1 MSDKLNHSDLSALFA
16 KEADISGAKAENFTK
31 AMFELIIEGLEQDG
45 TVKINGLGTFKITD
59 VADRSSVNVN
69 TGEKI
74 EIKGHKKISFT
85 PADAI
90 KESVNQP
97 FAMFEPVEVDENY
110 KDDAE
115 ESDDSASEAVEEVA
129 APVEVADLKIA
140 EAPITVET
148 VEEAPVEEVKIPEV
162 IEEEMPADDS
172 DSVAV
177 EPVAV
182 EILPEEYAPAVV
194 EVEEP
199 VEIADV
205 VVEDKQE
212 DAESETS
219 ETEEP
224 EIVGDDAVE
233 IIVEECDDAVVAPTD
248 AVLPE
253 ETVEV
258 KVNETVQE
266 PVAVQARSAEPVM
279 VHVPKK
285 NGHEDKETVPAKK
298 KNSKLRFNIS
308 FIIGVLAGVLVVSML
323 GRNHA
328 EDVASAESVADD
340 NANPVVVV
348 KTKSEPVVSNVES
361 EENIVAD
368 ETNCF
373 PCDTV
378 IVIEN
383 DVFDPVKTPAVDLS
397 AVEEPEAEEKY
408 TFVLLEA
415 VNKLDL
421 KNLTVADTT
430 LYVAEGELA
439 RHTVAADETL
449 TRIARQ
455 YYGDKRLWPYI
466 VKYNGMCD
474 PNGLCRGME
483 LVIPRLVPKK

>member
-115 ESDDSASEAVEEVA
+115 GVEDAEEITT
-129 APVEVADLKIA
+129 PVEIADLKIA

-148 VEEAPVEEVKIPEV
+148 VEDAPVEEVKVPEV

-199 VEIADV
+199 VEIAEV

-219 ETEEP
+219 ETEKP
-224 EIVGDDAVE
+224 VADGDVAVE
-233 IIVEECDDAVVAPTD
+233 TVADEYDAVVASAD
-248 AVLPE
+248 NVLPE

-266 PVAVQARSAEPVM
+266 PVAVQERSAEPVM

-285 NGHEDKETVPAKK
+285 SAAVYEAPVQTKK

-308 FIIGVLAGVLVVSML
+308 FIIGVLAGVFVVSML

-328 EDVASAESVADD
+328 EDVASAEPVADD

-348 KTKSEPVVSNVES
+348 KTKSEPVVSDVES

-397 AVEEPEAEEKY
+397 EVEEPKAEEAY
-408 TFVLLEA
+408 AFVLLEQ
-415 VNKLDL
+415 LDAIDL
-421 KNLTVADTT
+421 RSISVADTT
-430 LYVAEGELA
+430 LYVAEGDLA

-466 VKYNGMCD
+466 VKYNNMRD

>member
-148 VEEAPVEEVKIPEV
+148 VEEAPVEEVKVPVV

-172 DSVAV
+172 GSVAV

-199 VEIADV
+199 VEIAEV

-224 EIVGDDAVE
+224 VADGDVAVE
-233 IIVEECDDAVVAPTD
+233 TVADEYDAVVASAD
-248 AVLPE
+248 NVL
-253 ETVEV
+253 TVEV

-266 PVAVQARSAEPVM
+266 PVAVQERSAEPVM

-285 NGHEDKETVPAKK
+285 SAAVYEAPVQTKK

-308 FIIGVLAGVLVVSML
+308 FIIGVLAGVFVVSML

-348 KTKSEPVVSNVES
+348 KTKSEPVVSDVES
-361 EENIVAD
+361 EEKIVAD

-383 DVFDPVKTPAVDLS
+383 DVFDPVKTPAVDIS
-397 AVEEPEAEEKY
+397 VVEEPKAEEAY
-408 TFVLLEA
+408 AFVLLEQ
-415 VNKLDL
+415 LDAIDL
-421 KNLTVADTT
+421 RSISVADTT

-466 VKYNGMCD
+466 VKYNGMRD

-483 LVIPRLVPKK
+483 LEIPRLVPKK

>member
-31 AMFELIIEGLEQDG
+31 AIFELIIEGLEQDG
-45 TVKINGLGTFKITD
+45 TVKINGLGTFKVTD

-115 ESDDSASEAVEEVA
+115 GVEDAVPEVA
-129 APVEVADLKIA
+129 EEITAPVEIAELKIA
-140 EAPITVET
+140 EAPITVEN
-148 VEEAPVEEVKIPEV
+148 VEKAPVEEVKVLEV

-199 VEIADV
+199 VGIADV

-224 EIVGDDAVE
+224 VADGDVAVE
-233 IIVEECDDAVVAPTD
+233 TVADEYDAVVASAD
-248 AVLPE
+248 NVLPE

-266 PVAVQARSAEPVM
+266 SVAVQERSVEPVM

-308 FIIGVLAGVLVVSML
+308 FIIGVLAGVFVVSML

-328 EDVASAESVADD
+328 EDVVSADSVADD
-340 NANPVVVV
+340 NADPIAVVN
-348 KTKSEPVVSNVES
+348 TQSEAVVSDVVSQEDV
-361 EENIVAD
+361 VAD
-368 ETNCF
+368 ETSCF

-378 IVIEN
+378 VVIEN
-383 DVFDPVKTPAVDLS
+383 NVFGPVKTPAVDLS
-397 AVEEPEAEEKY
+397 AVEEPKVEEEY
-408 TFVLLEA
+408 SFVLLEA

-430 LYVAEGELA
+430 LYIADGELA

-449 TRIARQ
+449 TRIARE

-466 VKYNGMCD
+466 VQYNNMRD
-474 PNGLCRGME
+474 PHGLCRGME

>member
-115 ESDDSASEAVEEVA
+115 GVEDAEEITT
-129 APVEVADLKIA
+129 PVEIADLKIA

-199 VEIADV
+199 VEIAEV

-219 ETEEP
+219 EREEP

-266 PVAVQARSAEPVM
+266 PVAVQERSAEPVM

-340 NANPVVVV
+340 NSNPVVVV
-348 KTKSEPVVSNVES
+348 KTKSEPVVSDVES
-361 EENIVAD
+361 EEKIVAD

-383 DVFDPVKTPAVDLS
+383 DVFDPVKTPAVDIS
-397 AVEEPEAEEKY
+397 VVEEPKAEEAY
-408 TFVLLEA
+408 AFVLLEQ
-415 VNKLDL
+415 LDAIDL
-421 KNLTVADTT
+421 RSISVADTT

-466 VKYNGMCD
+466 VKYNGMRD

>member
-115 ESDDSASEAVEEVA
+115 GVEDAEEITT
-129 APVEVADLKIA
+129 PVEIADLKIA
-140 EAPITVET
+140 EAPITVVT
-148 VEEAPVEEVKIPEV
+148 VEEAPVEEVKVPEV

-199 VEIADV
+199 VEIAEV

-224 EIVGDDAVE
+224 VADGDVVVE
-233 IIVEECDDAVVAPTD
+233 TVADEYDAVVASAD
-248 AVLPE
+248 NVLPE

-266 PVAVQARSAEPVM
+266 PVAVQERSAEPVM

-285 NGHEDKETVPAKK
+285 SAAVYEAPVQTKK

-308 FIIGVLAGVLVVSML
+308 FIIGVLAGVFVVSML

-328 EDVASAESVADD
+328 EDVASEEPVADD

-348 KTKSEPVVSNVES
+348 KTKSEPVVSDVES

-383 DVFDPVKTPAVDLS
+383 DVFDPVKTPAVNIS
-397 AVEEPEAEEKY
+397 EVEELKAEEAY
-408 TFVLLEA
+408 AFVLLEQ
-415 VNKLDL
+415 LDAIDL
-421 KNLTVADTT
+421 RSISVADTT
-430 LYVAEGELA
+430 LYVAEGELV

-466 VKYNGMCD
+466 VKYNNMRD
-474 PNGLCRGME
+474 PDGLCRGME

>member
-115 ESDDSASEAVEEVA
+115 GVEDAEEITT
-129 APVEVADLKIA
+129 PVEIADLKIA
-140 EAPITVET
+140 EAPITVVT
-148 VEEAPVEEVKIPEV
+148 VEEAPVEEVKVPEV

-177 EPVAV
+177 EPVAL

-199 VEIADV
+199 VEIAEV
-205 VVEDKQE
+205 LVEDKQE
-212 DAESETS
+212 DVESETS

-224 EIVGDDAVE
+224 VADGDIVVE
-233 IIVEECDDAVVAPTD
+233 TVADEYDAVVASAD
-248 AVLPE
+248 NVLPE

-266 PVAVQARSAEPVM
+266 PVAVQERSVEPVM

-285 NGHEDKETVPAKK
+285 SAAVYEAPVQTKK

-308 FIIGVLAGVLVVSML
+308 FIIGVLAGVFVVSML

-328 EDVASAESVADD
+328 EDIASAEPVADD

-348 KTKSEPVVSNVES
+348 KTKSEPVVSDVES

-383 DVFDPVKTPAVDLS
+383 DVFDPVKTPAVNIS
-397 AVEEPEAEEKY
+397 EVEEPKAEEAY
-408 TFVLLEA
+408 AFVLLEQ
-415 VNKLDL
+415 LDAIDL
-421 KNLTVADTT
+421 RSISVADTT

-466 VKYNGMCD
+466 VKYNNMRD

>member
-115 ESDDSASEAVEEVA
+115 GVEDAEEITT
-129 APVEVADLKIA
+129 PVEIADLKIA
-140 EAPITVET
+140 EAPITVVT
-148 VEEAPVEEVKIPEV
+148 VEEAPVEEVKVPEV

-199 VEIADV
+199 VEIAEV
-205 VVEDKQE
+205 LVEDKQE
-212 DAESETS
+212 DVESETS

-224 EIVGDDAVE
+224 VADGDVVVE
-233 IIVEECDDAVVAPTD
+233 TVADEYDAVVASAD
-248 AVLPE
+248 NVLPE

-266 PVAVQARSAEPVM
+266 PVAVQERSAEPVM

-285 NGHEDKETVPAKK
+285 SAAVYEAPVQTKK

-308 FIIGVLAGVLVVSML
+308 FIIGVLAGVFVVSML

-328 EDVASAESVADD
+328 EDVASAEPVADD

-348 KTKSEPVVSNVES
+348 KTKSEPVVSDVES

-383 DVFDPVKTPAVDLS
+383 DVFDPVKTPAVNIS
-397 AVEEPEAEEKY
+397 EVEEPKAEEAY
-408 TFVLLEA
+408 AFVLLEQ
-415 VNKLDL
+415 LDAIDL
-421 KNLTVADTT
+421 RSISVADTT

-466 VKYNGMCD
+466 VKYNNMRD

>member
-31 AMFELIIEGLEQDG
+31 SMFELIIEGLEQDG

-115 ESDDSASEAVEEVA
+115 GVEDAEEITT
-129 APVEVADLKIA
+129 PVEIADLKIA
-140 EAPITVET
+140 EAPITVVT
-148 VEEAPVEEVKIPEV
+148 VEEAPVEEVKVPEV

-199 VEIADV
+199 VEIAEV

-224 EIVGDDAVE
+224 VADGDVAVE
-233 IIVEECDDAVVAPTD
+233 TVADEYDAVVASAD
-248 AVLPE
+248 NVLPE

-266 PVAVQARSAEPVM
+266 SVAVQERSAEPVM

-285 NGHEDKETVPAKK
+285 SAAVYEAPVQTKK

-308 FIIGVLAGVLVVSML
+308 FIIGVLAGVFVVSML

-328 EDVASAESVADD
+328 EDVASAEPVADD

-348 KTKSEPVVSNVES
+348 KTKSEPVVSDVES

-383 DVFDPVKTPAVDLS
+383 DVYDPVKTPAVNIS
-397 AVEEPEAEEKY
+397 EVEEPKAEEAY
-408 TFVLLEA
+408 AFVLLEQ
-415 VNKLDL
+415 LDAIDL
-421 KNLTVADTT
+421 RSISVADTT
-430 LYVAEGELA
+430 LYVAEGELV

-466 VKYNGMCD
+466 VKYNNMRD

>member
-115 ESDDSASEAVEEVA
+115 GVEDAEEITT
-129 APVEVADLKIA
+129 PVEIADLKIA

-148 VEEAPVEEVKIPEV
+148 VEEAPVEEVKVPEV

-177 EPVAV
+177 EPIAV

-199 VEIADV
+199 VEIAEV

-212 DAESETS
+212 DAESETF

-224 EIVGDDAVE
+224 VADGDVAVE
-233 IIVEECDDAVVAPTD
+233 TVADEYDAVVASAD
-248 AVLPE
+248 NVLPE

-266 PVAVQARSAEPVM
+266 PVAVQERSAEPVM

-285 NGHEDKETVPAKK
+285 SAAVYEAPVQTKK

-308 FIIGVLAGVLVVSML
+308 FIIGVLAGVFVVSML

-328 EDVASAESVADD
+328 EDVASAEPVADD

-348 KTKSEPVVSNVES
+348 KTKSEPVVSDVES

-383 DVFDPVKTPAVDLS
+383 DVFDPVKTSAVDLS
-397 AVEEPEAEEKY
+397 EVEEPKTEEAY
-408 TFVLLEA
+408 AFVLLEQ
-415 VNKLDL
+415 LDAIDL
-421 KNLTVADTT
+421 RSISVADTT
-430 LYVAEGELA
+430 LYVVEGEIA

-466 VKYNGMCD
+466 VKYNNMRD

>member
-115 ESDDSASEAVEEVA
+115 GVEDAEEITT
-129 APVEVADLKIA
+129 PVEIADLKIA

-148 VEEAPVEEVKIPEV
+148 VEEAPVEEVKVPVV

-172 DSVAV
+172 GSVAV

-199 VEIADV
+199 VEIAEV

-224 EIVGDDAVE
+224 VADGDIAVE
-233 IIVEECDDAVVAPTD
+233 TVADEYDAVVASAD
-248 AVLPE
+248 NVLPE

-266 PVAVQARSAEPVM
+266 PVAVQERSAEPVM

-348 KTKSEPVVSNVES
+348 KTKSEPVVSDVES
-361 EENIVAD
+361 EEKIVAD

-383 DVFDPVKTPAVDLS
+383 DVFDPVKTPAVDIS
-397 AVEEPEAEEKY
+397 EVEEPKAEEAY
-408 TFVLLEA
+408 AFVLLEQLNA
-415 VNKLDL
+415 IDL
-421 KNLTVADTT
+421 RSISVADTT

-449 TRIARQ
+449 TRNC
-455 YYGDKRLWPYI
+455 GHTL
-466 VKYNGMCD
+466 
-474 PNGLCRGME
+474 
-483 LVIPRLVPKK
+483 

>member
-115 ESDDSASEAVEEVA
+115 GVEDAEEITT
-129 APVEVADLKIA
+129 PVEIADLKIA

-199 VEIADV
+199 VEIAEV

-219 ETEEP
+219 EREEP

-266 PVAVQARSAEPVM
+266 PVAVQERSAEPVM

-328 EDVASAESVADD
+328 EDVANAEPVADD

-348 KTKSEPVVSNVES
+348 KTKSEPVVSDVES
-361 EENIVAD
+361 EENIIAD

-383 DVFDPVKTPAVDLS
+383 DVFDPVKTPAVNIS
-397 AVEEPEAEEKY
+397 EVEEPKAEEAY
-408 TFVLLEA
+408 AFVLLEQ
-415 VNKLDL
+415 LDAIDL
-421 KNLTVADTT
+421 RSISVADTT

-466 VKYNGMCD
+466 VKYNNMRD

>member
-115 ESDDSASEAVEEVA
+115 GVEDAEEITT
-129 APVEVADLKIA
+129 PVEIADLKIA

-148 VEEAPVEEVKIPEV
+148 VEEAPVEEVKVPEV

-172 DSVAV
+172 DSGAV

-199 VEIADV
+199 VEIAEV

-224 EIVGDDAVE
+224 VADGDFAVE
-233 IIVEECDDAVVAPTD
+233 TVADEYDAVVASAD
-248 AVLPE
+248 NVLPE

-266 PVAVQARSAEPVM
+266 PVAVQERSAEPVM

-340 NANPVVVV
+340 NSNPVVVV

-383 DVFDPVKTPAVDLS
+383 DVFDPVKTPAVDIS
-397 AVEEPEAEEKY
+397 VVEEPKAEEAY
-408 TFVLLEA
+408 AFVLLEQ
-415 VNKLDL
+415 LDAIDL
-421 KNLTVADTT
+421 RSISVADTT

-439 RHTVAADETL
+439 RHIVAADETL

-466 VKYNGMCD
+466 VKYNNMRD

>member
-115 ESDDSASEAVEEVA
+115 GVEDAEEITT
-129 APVEVADLKIA
+129 PVEIADLKIA

-148 VEEAPVEEVKIPEV
+148 VEEAPVEEVKVPVV

-224 EIVGDDAVE
+224 VADGDIAVE
-233 IIVEECDDAVVAPTD
+233 TVADEYDAVVASAD
-248 AVLPE
+248 NVLPE

-266 PVAVQARSAEPVM
+266 PVAVQERSAEPVM

-308 FIIGVLAGVLVVSML
+308 FIIGVLAGVFVVSML

-348 KTKSEPVVSNVES
+348 KTKSEPVVSDVES

-368 ETNCF
+368 ETNCS

-383 DVFDPVKTPAVDLS
+383 DVFDPMKTPAVNIS
-397 AVEEPEAEEKY
+397 EVEEPKAEEAY
-408 TFVLLEA
+408 AFELLEQLNA
-415 VNKLDL
+415 IDL
-421 KNLTVADTT
+421 RSISVADTT

-466 VKYNGMCD
+466 VKYNGMRD

>member
-1 MSDKLNHSDLSALFA
+1 M
-16 KEADISGAKAENFTK
+16 
-31 AMFELIIEGLEQDG
+31 
-45 TVKINGLGTFKITD
+45 
-59 VADRSSVNVN
+59 
-69 TGEKI
+69 
-74 EIKGHKKISFT
+74 
-85 PADAI
+85 
-90 KESVNQP
+90 
-97 FAMFEPVEVDENY
+97 
-110 KDDAE
+110 
-115 ESDDSASEAVEEVA
+115 
-129 APVEVADLKIA
+129 
-140 EAPITVET
+140 T
-148 VEEAPVEEVKIPEV
+148 VEEAPVEEVKVPEV

-199 VEIADV
+199 VEIAEV
-205 VVEDKQE
+205 LVEDKQE
-212 DAESETS
+212 DVESETS

-224 EIVGDDAVE
+224 VADGDIVVE
-233 IIVEECDDAVVAPTD
+233 TVADEYDAVVASAD
-248 AVLPE
+248 NVLPE

-266 PVAVQARSAEPVM
+266 PVAVQERSVEPVM

-285 NGHEDKETVPAKK
+285 SAAVYEAPVQTKK

-308 FIIGVLAGVLVVSML
+308 FIIGVLAGVFVVSML

-328 EDVASAESVADD
+328 EDIASAEPVADD

-348 KTKSEPVVSNVES
+348 KTKSEPVVSDVES

-383 DVFDPVKTPAVDLS
+383 DVFDPVKTPAVNIS
-397 AVEEPEAEEKY
+397 EVEEPKAEEAY
-408 TFVLLEA
+408 AFVLLEQ
-415 VNKLDL
+415 LDAIDL
-421 KNLTVADTT
+421 RSISVADTT

-466 VKYNGMCD
+466 VKYNNMRD

-483 LVIPRLVPKK
+483 LVIPLLVPKK

>member
-115 ESDDSASEAVEEVA
+115 GVEDAEEITT
-129 APVEVADLKIA
+129 PVEIADLKIA
-140 EAPITVET
+140 EDPITVEI
-148 VEEAPVEEVKIPEV
+148 VEEAPVEEVKVPEV

-199 VEIADV
+199 VEIAEV

-224 EIVGDDAVE
+224 VADGDVVVE
-233 IIVEECDDAVVAPTD
+233 TVADEYDAVVASAD
-248 AVLPE
+248 NVLPE

-266 PVAVQARSAEPVM
+266 PVAVQERSAEPVM

-285 NGHEDKETVPAKK
+285 SAAVYEAPVQTKK

-308 FIIGVLAGVLVVSML
+308 FIIGVLAGVFVVSML

-348 KTKSEPVVSNVES
+348 KTKSEPVVSDVES

-397 AVEEPEAEEKY
+397 EVEEPKAEEAY
-408 TFVLLEA
+408 AFVLLEQ
-415 VNKLDL
+415 LDAIDL
-421 KNLTVADTT
+421 RSISVADTT

-466 VKYNGMCD
+466 VKYNNMRD

>member
-31 AMFELIIEGLEQDG
+31 AIFELIIEGLEQDG

-115 ESDDSASEAVEEVA
+115 GAEDIVPDVVEDVVA
-129 APVEVADLKIA
+129 PAEDAEVEVPEI
-140 EAPITVET
+140 PVT
-148 VEEAPVEEVKIPEV
+148 VEEVKVPEV

-194 EVEEP
+194 DVEEP
-199 VEIADV
+199 VEIAEV

-212 DAESETS
+212 NAESETS
-219 ETEEP
+219 GAEEP
-224 EIVGDDAVE
+224 VADGDVAMEAVADECEIV
-233 IIVEECDDAVVAPTD
+233 VASAD
-248 AVLPE
+248 NVLPE

-258 KVNETVQE
+258 KENETVQE
-266 PVAVQARSAEPVM
+266 PVVVQERSAEPVM

-285 NGHEDKETVPAKK
+285 KGREDKESVPTRK

-308 FIIGVLAGVLVVSML
+308 FIIGVLAGVFVVSML

-328 EDVASAESVADD
+328 EDVASADAVADD
-340 NANPVVVV
+340 NANSIAVVN
-348 KTKSEPVVSNVES
+348 TNSEAVVSDVVPQENV
-361 EENIVAD
+361 VAD
-368 ETNCF
+368 ETSCF

-378 IVIEN
+378 VVIEN
-383 DVFDPVKTPAVDLS
+383 NVFDPVKTPAVDLS
-397 AVEEPEAEEKY
+397 AVAEPKAEEGY

-430 LYVAEGELA
+430 LYIADGELA

-449 TRIARQ
+449 TRIARE

-466 VKYNGMCD
+466 VQYNNMRD
-474 PNGLCRGME
+474 PHGLCRGME

>member
-90 KESVNQP
+90 KESINQP
-97 FAMFEPVEVDENY
+97 FAIFEPVEVDENY

-115 ESDDSASEAVEEVA
+115 GVEDAEEITT
-129 APVEVADLKIA
+129 PVEIADLKIA

-148 VEEAPVEEVKIPEV
+148 VEEAPVEEVKVPEV

-177 EPVAV
+177 EPIAV
-182 EILPEEYAPAVV
+182 EILPEEYAPVVV

-199 VEIADV
+199 VEIAEV

-219 ETEEP
+219 ETEKP
-224 EIVGDDAVE
+224 VADGDVAVE
-233 IIVEECDDAVVAPTD
+233 TVADEYDAVVASAD
-248 AVLPE
+248 NVLPE

-266 PVAVQARSAEPVM
+266 PVAVQERSSEPVM

-285 NGHEDKETVPAKK
+285 SAAVYEAPVQTKK

-308 FIIGVLAGVLVVSML
+308 FIIGVLAGVFVVSML

-328 EDVASAESVADD
+328 EDVASAEPVADD

-348 KTKSEPVVSNVES
+348 KTKSEPVVSDVES

-383 DVFDPVKTPAVDLS
+383 DVFDPVKTPAVNIS
-397 AVEEPEAEEKY
+397 EVEEPKAEEAY
-408 TFVLLEA
+408 AFVLLEQ
-415 VNKLDL
+415 LDAIDL
-421 KNLTVADTT
+421 RSISVADTT
-430 LYVAEGELA
+430 LYVVEGELV

-466 VKYNGMCD
+466 VKYNNMRD

>member
-129 APVEVADLKIA
+129 APVGIADLKIA

-148 VEEAPVEEVKIPEV
+148 VEEAPVEEVKVPVV

-199 VEIADV
+199 VEIAEV

-224 EIVGDDAVE
+224 VADGDVAVE
-233 IIVEECDDAVVAPTD
+233 TVADEYDAVVASAD
-248 AVLPE
+248 NVLPE

-266 PVAVQARSAEPVM
+266 SVAVQERSVEPVM

-308 FIIGVLAGVLVVSML
+308 FIIGVLAGVFVVSML

-328 EDVASAESVADD
+328 EDVASAEPVADD

-348 KTKSEPVVSNVES
+348 KTKSEPVVSDVES
-361 EENIVAD
+361 EEKIVAD

-383 DVFDPVKTPAVDLS
+383 DVFDPVKTPAVDIS
-397 AVEEPEAEEKY
+397 VVEEPKAEEAY
-408 TFVLLEA
+408 AFVLLEQ
-415 VNKLDL
+415 LDAIDL
-421 KNLTVADTT
+421 RSISVADTT

-466 VKYNGMCD
+466 VKYNGMRD

-483 LVIPRLVPKK
+483 LEIPRLVPKK

>member
-115 ESDDSASEAVEEVA
+115 GVEDAEEITT
-129 APVEVADLKIA
+129 PVEIADLKIA

-148 VEEAPVEEVKIPEV
+148 VEEAPVEEVKVPEV

-177 EPVAV
+177 KPVAV

-199 VEIADV
+199 VEIAEV

-224 EIVGDDAVE
+224 VADGDVVVE
-233 IIVEECDDAVVAPTD
+233 TVADEYDAVVASAD
-248 AVLPE
+248 NVLPE

-266 PVAVQARSAEPVM
+266 PLAVQERSAEPVM

-285 NGHEDKETVPAKK
+285 SVAVYEAPVQTKK

-308 FIIGVLAGVLVVSML
+308 FIIGVLAGVFVVSML

-348 KTKSEPVVSNVES
+348 KTKSEPVVSDVES

-397 AVEEPEAEEKY
+397 EVEEPKAEEAY
-408 TFVLLEA
+408 AFVLLEQ
-415 VNKLDL
+415 LDAIDL
-421 KNLTVADTT
+421 RSISVADTT
-430 LYVAEGELA
+430 LYVVEGELA

-466 VKYNGMCD
+466 VKYNNMRD
-474 PNGLCRGME
+474 PNGLCRRME
-483 LVIPRLVPKK
+483 LMIPRLVPKK

>member
-16 KEADISGAKAENFTK
+16 KEVDISGAKAENFTK

-115 ESDDSASEAVEEVA
+115 GVEDAEEITT
-129 APVEVADLKIA
+129 PVEIADLKIA

-148 VEEAPVEEVKIPEV
+148 VEEAPVEEVKVPEV

-199 VEIADV
+199 VEIAEV

-224 EIVGDDAVE
+224 VADGDFAVE
-233 IIVEECDDAVVAPTD
+233 TVADEYDAVVASAD
-248 AVLPE
+248 NVLPE

-266 PVAVQARSAEPVM
+266 PVAVQERSAEPVM

-340 NANPVVVV
+340 NSNPVVVV

-383 DVFDPVKTPAVDLS
+383 DVFDPVKTPAVDIS
-397 AVEEPEAEEKY
+397 VVEEPKAEEAY
-408 TFVLLEA
+408 AFVLLEQ
-415 VNKLDL
+415 LDAIDL
-421 KNLTVADTT
+421 RSISVADTT

-439 RHTVAADETL
+439 RHIVAADETL

-466 VKYNGMCD
+466 VKYNNMRD

-483 LVIPRLVPKK
+483 LMIPRLVPKK

>member
-115 ESDDSASEAVEEVA
+115 GVEDAEEITT
-129 APVEVADLKIA
+129 PVEIADLKIA

-148 VEEAPVEEVKIPEV
+148 VEEAPVEEVKVPEV

-177 EPVAV
+177 EPIAV

-199 VEIADV
+199 VEIAEV

-224 EIVGDDAVE
+224 VADGDVAVE
-233 IIVEECDDAVVAPTD
+233 TVADEYDAVVASAD
-248 AVLPE
+248 NVLPE

-266 PVAVQARSAEPVM
+266 SVAVQERSAEPVM

-285 NGHEDKETVPAKK
+285 SAAVYEAPVQTKK

-308 FIIGVLAGVLVVSML
+308 FIIGVLAGVFVVSML

-328 EDVASAESVADD
+328 EDVASAEPVADD

-348 KTKSEPVVSNVES
+348 KTKSEPVVSDVES

-383 DVFDPVKTPAVDLS
+383 DVFDPVKTPAVNIS
-397 AVEEPEAEEKY
+397 EVEEPKAEEAY
-408 TFVLLEA
+408 AFVLLEQ
-415 VNKLDL
+415 LDAIDL
-421 KNLTVADTT
+421 RSISVADTT

-466 VKYNGMCD
+466 VKYNNMRD

>member
-115 ESDDSASEAVEEVA
+115 GVEDAEEITT
-129 APVEVADLKIA
+129 PVEIADLKIA

-148 VEEAPVEEVKIPEV
+148 VEEAPVEEVKVPEV

-177 EPVAV
+177 KPVAV

-199 VEIADV
+199 VEIAEV

-224 EIVGDDAVE
+224 VADGDVVVE
-233 IIVEECDDAVVAPTD
+233 TVADEYDAVVASAD
-248 AVLPE
+248 NVLPE
-253 ETVEV
+253 ETAEV

-266 PVAVQARSAEPVM
+266 PLAVQERSAEPVM

-285 NGHEDKETVPAKK
+285 SVAVYEAPVQTKK

-308 FIIGVLAGVLVVSML
+308 FIIGVLAGVFVVSML

-348 KTKSEPVVSNVES
+348 KTKSEPVVSDVES

-397 AVEEPEAEEKY
+397 EVEEPKAEEAY
-408 TFVLLEA
+408 AFVLLEQ
-415 VNKLDL
+415 LDAIDL
-421 KNLTVADTT
+421 RSISVADTT
-430 LYVAEGELA
+430 LYVVEGELA

-466 VKYNGMCD
+466 VKYNNMRD
-474 PNGLCRGME
+474 PNGLCRRME
-483 LVIPRLVPKK
+483 LMIPRLVPKK

>member
-115 ESDDSASEAVEEVA
+115 GFEDAEEITT
-129 APVEVADLKIA
+129 PVEVADLKIA

-148 VEEAPVEEVKIPEV
+148 VEEAPVEEVKVPEV

-199 VEIADV
+199 VEIAEV

-224 EIVGDDAVE
+224 VADGDVVVE
-233 IIVEECDDAVVAPTD
+233 TVADEYDAVVASAD
-248 AVLPE
+248 NVLPE
-253 ETVEV
+253 KTVEV

-266 PVAVQARSAEPVM
+266 PVAVQERSAEPVM

-285 NGHEDKETVPAKK
+285 SAAVYEAPVQTKK

-308 FIIGVLAGVLVVSML
+308 FIIGVLAGVFVVSML

-328 EDVASAESVADD
+328 EDVASAEPVADD

-348 KTKSEPVVSNVES
+348 KTKSEPVVSDVES

-368 ETNCF
+368 DTNCF

-383 DVFDPVKTPAVDLS
+383 DVFDPVKTPAVNIS
-397 AVEEPEAEEKY
+397 EVEEPKAEEAY
-408 TFVLLEA
+408 AFVLLEQ
-415 VNKLDL
+415 LDAIDL
-421 KNLTVADTT
+421 RSISVADTT
-430 LYVAEGELA
+430 LYVVEGELA

-455 YYGDKRLWPYI
+455 YFGDKRLWPYI
-466 VKYNGMCD
+466 VKYNNMRD

>member
-115 ESDDSASEAVEEVA
+115 GVEDAEEITT
-129 APVEVADLKIA
+129 PVEIADLKIA
-140 EAPITVET
+140 EAPITVVT
-148 VEEAPVEEVKIPEV
+148 VEEAPVEEVKVPEV

-199 VEIADV
+199 VEIAEV
-205 VVEDKQE
+205 LVEDKQE
-212 DAESETS
+212 DVESETS

-224 EIVGDDAVE
+224 VADGDVVVE
-233 IIVEECDDAVVAPTD
+233 TVADEYDAVVASAD
-248 AVLPE
+248 NVLPE

-266 PVAVQARSAEPVM
+266 PVAVQERSAEPVM

-285 NGHEDKETVPAKK
+285 SAAVYEAPVQTKK

-308 FIIGVLAGVLVVSML
+308 FIIGVLAGVFVVSML

-328 EDVASAESVADD
+328 EDVASVEPVADD
-340 NANPVVVV
+340 NANPIVVV
-348 KTKSEPVVSNVES
+348 KTKSEPVVSDVES

-383 DVFDPVKTPAVDLS
+383 DVFDPVKTPAVNIS
-397 AVEEPEAEEKY
+397 EVEELKAEEAY
-408 TFVLLEA
+408 AFVLLEQ
-415 VNKLDL
+415 LDAIDL
-421 KNLTVADTT
+421 RSISVADTT

-466 VKYNGMCD
+466 VKYNNMRD

>member
-1 MSDKLNHSDLSALFA
+1 
-16 KEADISGAKAENFTK
+16 
-31 AMFELIIEGLEQDG
+31 
-45 TVKINGLGTFKITD
+45 
-59 VADRSSVNVN
+59 
-69 TGEKI
+69 
-74 EIKGHKKISFT
+74 
-85 PADAI
+85 
-90 KESVNQP
+90 
-97 FAMFEPVEVDENY
+97 
-110 KDDAE
+110 
-115 ESDDSASEAVEEVA
+115 
-129 APVEVADLKIA
+129 
-140 EAPITVET
+140 
-148 VEEAPVEEVKIPEV
+148 
-162 IEEEMPADDS
+162 MPADDS

-224 EIVGDDAVE
+224 VADGDVAVE
-233 IIVEECDDAVVAPTD
+233 TVADEYDAVVASAD
-248 AVLPE
+248 NVLPE

-266 PVAVQARSAEPVM
+266 SVAVQERRVEPVM

-348 KTKSEPVVSNVES
+348 KTKSEPVVSDVES
-361 EENIVAD
+361 EENIIAD

-383 DVFDPVKTPAVDLS
+383 DVFDPMKTPAVNTS
-397 AVEEPEAEEKY
+397 EVEEPKAEEAY
-408 TFVLLEA
+408 AFELLEQLNA
-415 VNKLDL
+415 IDL
-421 KNLTVADTT
+421 RSISVADTT

-466 VKYNGMCD
+466 VKYNGMRD

>member
-148 VEEAPVEEVKIPEV
+148 VEEAPVEEVKVPEV

-172 DSVAV
+172 GSVAV

-199 VEIADV
+199 VEIAEV

-224 EIVGDDAVE
+224 VADGDVAVE
-233 IIVEECDDAVVAPTD
+233 TVADEYDAVVASAD
-248 AVLPE
+248 NVLPE

-266 PVAVQARSAEPVM
+266 PVAVQERSAEPVM

-308 FIIGVLAGVLVVSML
+308 FIIGVLAGVFVVSML

-348 KTKSEPVVSNVES
+348 KTKSEPVVSDVES

-397 AVEEPEAEEKY
+397 AVEEPKAEEKY

-466 VKYNGMCD
+466 VKYNGMRD

-483 LVIPRLVPKK
+483 LVIPCLVPKK

>member
-31 AMFELIIEGLEQDG
+31 TMFELIIEGLEHDG

-115 ESDDSASEAVEEVA
+115 GVEDAVPEVA
-129 APVEVADLKIA
+129 EEITAPVEIA
-140 EAPITVET
+140 EAPITVEN
-148 VEEAPVEEVKIPEV
+148 VEKAPVEEVKVPEV

-177 EPVAV
+177 EPVAI

-199 VEIADV
+199 VEIAEV

-224 EIVGDDAVE
+224 VADGDVAVE
-233 IIVEECDDAVVAPTD
+233 TVADEYDAVVASAD
-248 AVLPE
+248 NVLPE

-266 PVAVQARSAEPVM
+266 SVAVQERSVEPVM

-308 FIIGVLAGVLVVSML
+308 FIIGVLAGVFVVSML

-328 EDVASAESVADD
+328 EDVASAEPVADD

-348 KTKSEPVVSNVES
+348 KTKSEPVVSDVES

-383 DVFDPVKTPAVDLS
+383 DVFDPMKTPAVNTS
-397 AVEEPEAEEKY
+397 EVEEPKAEEAY
-408 TFVLLEA
+408 AFELLEQ
-415 VNKLDL
+415 LDAIDL
-421 KNLTVADTT
+421 RSISVADTT

-466 VKYNGMCD
+466 VKYNNMRD

>member
-115 ESDDSASEAVEEVA
+115 GVEDAEEITT
-129 APVEVADLKIA
+129 PVEIADLKIA

-148 VEEAPVEEVKIPEV
+148 VEEAPVEEVKVPEV

-224 EIVGDDAVE
+224 VADGDVAVE
-233 IIVEECDDAVVAPTD
+233 TVADEYDAVVASAD
-248 AVLPE
+248 NVLPE

-266 PVAVQARSAEPVM
+266 SVAVQERRVEPVM

-308 FIIGVLAGVLVVSML
+308 FIVGVLAGVLVVSML

-340 NANPVVVV
+340 NSNPVVVV
-348 KTKSEPVVSNVES
+348 KTKSEPVVSDVES
-361 EENIVAD
+361 EENIIAD

-383 DVFDPVKTPAVDLS
+383 DVFDPMKTPAVNTS
-397 AVEEPEAEEKY
+397 EVEEPKAEEAY
-408 TFVLLEA
+408 AFELLEQLNA
-415 VNKLDL
+415 IDL
-421 KNLTVADTT
+421 RSISVADTT

-466 VKYNGMCD
+466 VKYNNMRD

-483 LVIPRLVPKK
+483 LMIPRLVPKK

>member
-115 ESDDSASEAVEEVA
+115 GVEDAEEITT
-129 APVEVADLKIA
+129 PVEIADLKIA
-140 EAPITVET
+140 EAPITVVT
-148 VEEAPVEEVKIPEV
+148 VEEAPVEEVKVPEV

-199 VEIADV
+199 VEIAEV

-224 EIVGDDAVE
+224 VADGDVVVE
-233 IIVEECDDAVVAPTD
+233 TVADEYDAVVASAD
-248 AVLPE
+248 NVLPE

-266 PVAVQARSAEPVM
+266 PVAVQERSAEPVM

-285 NGHEDKETVPAKK
+285 SAAVYEAPVQTKK

-308 FIIGVLAGVLVVSML
+308 FIIGVLAGVFVVSML

-328 EDVASAESVADD
+328 EDVASAEPVADD

-348 KTKSEPVVSNVES
+348 KTKSEPVVSDVES

-383 DVFDPVKTPAVDLS
+383 DVFDPVKTPAVNIS
-397 AVEEPEAEEKY
+397 EVEEPKAEEAY
-408 TFVLLEA
+408 AFVLLEQ
-415 VNKLDL
+415 LDAIDL
-421 KNLTVADTT
+421 RSISVADTT
-430 LYVAEGELA
+430 LYVVEGELA

-466 VKYNGMCD
+466 VKYNNMRD

>member
-31 AMFELIIEGLEQDG
+31 AIFELIIEGLEQDG
-45 TVKINGLGTFKITD
+45 TVKINGLGTFKVTD

-90 KESVNQP
+90 KECVNQP
-97 FAMFEPVEVDENY
+97 FAMFEPVEVDDNY

-115 ESDDSASEAVEEVA
+115 GVEDAEEITT
-129 APVEVADLKIA
+129 PVEIADLKIA

-148 VEEAPVEEVKIPEV
+148 VEEAPVEEVKVPEV

-199 VEIADV
+199 VEIAEV
-205 VVEDKQE
+205 MVEDKQE
-212 DAESETS
+212 NAESETS

-224 EIVGDDAVE
+224 VADGDVAVE
-233 IIVEECDDAVVAPTD
+233 TVADEYDAVVASAD
-248 AVLPE
+248 NVLPE

-258 KVNETVQE
+258 KENETVQE
-266 PVAVQARSAEPVM
+266 PLVVQERSAEPVM

-308 FIIGVLAGVLVVSML
+308 FIIGVLAGVFVVSML

-328 EDVASAESVADD
+328 ESVADD
-340 NANPVVVV
+340 NANPIAVVN
-348 KTKSEPVVSNVES
+348 TQSEAVVSDVVSQEDV
-361 EENIVAD
+361 VAD
-368 ETNCF
+368 ETSCF
-373 PCDTV
+373 SCDTV

-383 DVFDPVKTPAVDLS
+383 NVFDPVKTPAVDLS
-397 AVEEPEAEEKY
+397 AVEEPKVEEEY
-408 TFVLLEA
+408 SFVLLEA

-430 LYVAEGELA
+430 LYIADGELA

-449 TRIARQ
+449 TRIARE

-466 VKYNGMCD
+466 VQYNNMRD
-474 PNGLCRGME
+474 PHGLCRGME

>member
-115 ESDDSASEAVEEVA
+115 GVEDAEEITT
-129 APVEVADLKIA
+129 PVEIADLKIA

-148 VEEAPVEEVKIPEV
+148 VEEAPVEEVKVPEV

-199 VEIADV
+199 VEIAEV

-224 EIVGDDAVE
+224 VADGDVVVE
-233 IIVEECDDAVVAPTD
+233 TVADEYDAVVASAD
-248 AVLPE
+248 NVLPE

-266 PVAVQARSAEPVM
+266 SVAVQERSAEPVM

-285 NGHEDKETVPAKK
+285 SAAVYEAPVQTKK

-308 FIIGVLAGVLVVSML
+308 FIIGVLAGVFVVSML

-328 EDVASAESVADD
+328 EDVASAEPVADD

-348 KTKSEPVVSNVES
+348 KTKSEPVVSDVES

-397 AVEEPEAEEKY
+397 EVEEPKAEEAY
-408 TFVLLEA
+408 AFVLLEQ
-415 VNKLDL
+415 LDAIDL
-421 KNLTVADTT
+421 RSISVADTT
-430 LYVAEGELA
+430 LYVVEGEIA

-466 VKYNGMCD
+466 VKYNNMRD

>member
-115 ESDDSASEAVEEVA
+115 GVEDAEEITT
-129 APVEVADLKIA
+129 PIEIADLKIA
-140 EAPITVET
+140 EAPITVVT
-148 VEEAPVEEVKIPEV
+148 VEEAPVEEVKVPEV

-199 VEIADV
+199 VEIAEV

-224 EIVGDDAVE
+224 VADGDVAVE
-233 IIVEECDDAVVAPTD
+233 TVADEYDAVVASAD
-248 AVLPE
+248 NVLPE

-266 PVAVQARSAEPVM
+266 SVAVQERSAEPVM

-285 NGHEDKETVPAKK
+285 SAAVYEAPVQTKK

-308 FIIGVLAGVLVVSML
+308 FIIGVLAGVFVVSML

-348 KTKSEPVVSNVES
+348 KTKSEPVVSDVES

-397 AVEEPEAEEKY
+397 EVEEPKAEEAY
-408 TFVLLEA
+408 AFVLLEQ
-415 VNKLDL
+415 LDAIDL
-421 KNLTVADTT
+421 RSISVADTT
-430 LYVAEGELA
+430 LYVVEGELA
-439 RHTVAADETL
+439 RHTVVADETL

-455 YYGDKRLWPYI
+455 YFGDKRLWPYI
-466 VKYNGMCD
+466 VKYNNMRD

>member
-115 ESDDSASEAVEEVA
+115 GVEDAEEITT
-129 APVEVADLKIA
+129 PVEIADLKIA
-140 EAPITVET
+140 EAPITVVT
-148 VEEAPVEEVKIPEV
+148 VEEAPVEEVKVPEV

-199 VEIADV
+199 VEIAEV
-205 VVEDKQE
+205 LVEDKQE
-212 DAESETS
+212 DVESETS

-224 EIVGDDAVE
+224 VADGDIVVE
-233 IIVEECDDAVVAPTD
+233 TVADEYDAVVASAD
-248 AVLPE
+248 NVLPE

-266 PVAVQARSAEPVM
+266 PVAVQEKSAEPAM

-285 NGHEDKETVPAKK
+285 SAAVYEAPVQTKK

-308 FIIGVLAGVLVVSML
+308 FIIGVLAGVFVVSML

-328 EDVASAESVADD
+328 EDVASAEPVADD

-348 KTKSEPVVSNVES
+348 KTKSEPVVSDVES

-383 DVFDPVKTPAVDLS
+383 DVFDPVKTPAVNIS
-397 AVEEPEAEEKY
+397 EVEEPKAEEAY
-408 TFVLLEA
+408 AFVLLEQ
-415 VNKLDL
+415 LDAIDL
-421 KNLTVADTT
+421 RSISVADTT

-466 VKYNGMCD
+466 VKYNNMRD

>member
-1 MSDKLNHSDLSALFA
+1 MNDKLNHSDLSALFA

-115 ESDDSASEAVEEVA
+115 GVEDAEEITT
-129 APVEVADLKIA
+129 PVEIADLKIA

-148 VEEAPVEEVKIPEV
+148 VEEAPVEEVKVPEV

-224 EIVGDDAVE
+224 VADGDIAVE
-233 IIVEECDDAVVAPTD
+233 TVADEYDAVVASAD
-248 AVLPE
+248 NVLPE

-258 KVNETVQE
+258 KVNESVQE
-266 PVAVQARSAEPVM
+266 PVAVQERSAEPVM

-340 NANPVVVV
+340 NSNPVVVV
-348 KTKSEPVVSNVES
+348 KTKSEPVVSDVES
-361 EENIVAD
+361 EENIIAD

-383 DVFDPVKTPAVDLS
+383 DVFDPMKTPAVNTS
-397 AVEEPEAEEKY
+397 EVEEPKAEEAY
-408 TFVLLEA
+408 AFELLEQLNA
-415 VNKLDL
+415 IDL
-421 KNLTVADTT
+421 RSISVADTT

-466 VKYNGMCD
+466 VKYNGMRD

>member
-115 ESDDSASEAVEEVA
+115 GVEDAEEITT
-129 APVEVADLKIA
+129 PVEIADLKIA

-148 VEEAPVEEVKIPEV
+148 VEEAPVEEVKVPEV

-199 VEIADV
+199 VEIAEV

-224 EIVGDDAVE
+224 VADGDVVVE
-233 IIVEECDDAVVAPTD
+233 TVADEYDAVVASAD
-248 AVLPE
+248 NVLPE

-266 PVAVQARSAEPVM
+266 PVAVQERSAEPVM

-285 NGHEDKETVPAKK
+285 SAAVYEAPVQTKK

-308 FIIGVLAGVLVVSML
+308 FIIGVLAGVFVVSML

-328 EDVASAESVADD
+328 EDVSSAEPVADD

-348 KTKSEPVVSNVES
+348 KTKSEPVVSDVES

-383 DVFDPVKTPAVDLS
+383 DVFDPVKTPAVNIS
-397 AVEEPEAEEKY
+397 EVEELKAEEAY
-408 TFVLLEA
+408 AFVLLEQ
-415 VNKLDL
+415 LDAIDL
-421 KNLTVADTT
+421 RSISVADTT
-430 LYVAEGELA
+430 LYVVEGELA

-466 VKYNGMCD
+466 VKYNNMRD

>member
-115 ESDDSASEAVEEVA
+115 GVEDAEEITT
-129 APVEVADLKIA
+129 PVEIADLKIA
-140 EAPITVET
+140 EDPITVVT
-148 VEEAPVEEVKIPEV
+148 VEEAPVEEVKVPEA

-199 VEIADV
+199 VEIAEV
-205 VVEDKQE
+205 LVEDKQE
-212 DAESETS
+212 DVESETS

-224 EIVGDDAVE
+224 VADGDVVVE
-233 IIVEECDDAVVAPTD
+233 TVADEYDAVVASAD
-248 AVLPE
+248 NVLPE

-266 PVAVQARSAEPVM
+266 PVAVQERSAEPVM

-285 NGHEDKETVPAKK
+285 SAAVYEAPVQTKK

-308 FIIGVLAGVLVVSML
+308 FIIGVLAGVFVVSML

-328 EDVASAESVADD
+328 EDVASAEPVADD

-348 KTKSEPVVSNVES
+348 KTKSEPVVSDVES

-383 DVFDPVKTPAVDLS
+383 DVFDPVKTPAVNIS
-397 AVEEPEAEEKY
+397 EVEEPKAEEAY
-408 TFVLLEA
+408 AFVLLEQ
-415 VNKLDL
+415 LDAIDL
-421 KNLTVADTT
+421 RSISVADTT
-430 LYVAEGELA
+430 LYVVEGELV

-466 VKYNGMCD
+466 VKYNNMRD

>member
-115 ESDDSASEAVEEVA
+115 GVEDAEEITT
-129 APVEVADLKIA
+129 PVEIADLKIA

-148 VEEAPVEEVKIPEV
+148 VEEAPVEEVKVPEV

-177 EPVAV
+177 KPVAV

-199 VEIADV
+199 VEIAEV

-224 EIVGDDAVE
+224 VADGDVVVE
-233 IIVEECDDAVVAPTD
+233 TVADEYDAVVASAD
-248 AVLPE
+248 NVLPE

-266 PVAVQARSAEPVM
+266 PVAVQERSAEPVM

-285 NGHEDKETVPAKK
+285 SAAVYEAPVQTKK

-308 FIIGVLAGVLVVSML
+308 FIIGVLAGVFVVSML

-328 EDVASAESVADD
+328 EDVASAEPVADD

-348 KTKSEPVVSNVES
+348 KTKSEPVVSDVES

-368 ETNCF
+368 DTNCF
-373 PCDTV
+373 HCDTV

-397 AVEEPEAEEKY
+397 EVEEPKTEEAY
-408 TFVLLEA
+408 AFVLLEQ
-415 VNKLDL
+415 LDAIDL
-421 KNLTVADTT
+421 RSISVADTT

-466 VKYNGMCD
+466 VKYNNMRD

>member
-129 APVEVADLKIA
+129 APVEIADLKIA

-148 VEEAPVEEVKIPEV
+148 VEEAPLEEVKVPEV

-199 VEIADV
+199 VEIAEV

-224 EIVGDDAVE
+224 VADGDVAVE
-233 IIVEECDDAVVAPTD
+233 TVADEYDAVVASAD
-248 AVLPE
+248 NVLPE

-266 PVAVQARSAEPVM
+266 PVAVQERSAEPVM

-308 FIIGVLAGVLVVSML
+308 FIIGVLAGVFVVSML

-328 EDVASAESVADD
+328 EDVASAEPVADD

-348 KTKSEPVVSNVES
+348 KTKSEPVVSDVES

-383 DVFDPVKTPAVDLS
+383 DVFDPMKTPAVNTS
-397 AVEEPEAEEKY
+397 EVEEPKAEEKY

-466 VKYNGMCD
+466 VKYNGMRD

>member
-74 EIKGHKKISFT
+74 EIKGHKKISFA

-115 ESDDSASEAVEEVA
+115 GVEDAEEITT
-129 APVEVADLKIA
+129 PVEIADLKIA

-148 VEEAPVEEVKIPEV
+148 VEEAPVEEVKVPEV

-199 VEIADV
+199 VEIAEV
-205 VVEDKQE
+205 LVEDKQE
-212 DAESETS
+212 DVESETS

-224 EIVGDDAVE
+224 VADGDIVVE
-233 IIVEECDDAVVAPTD
+233 TVADEYDAVVASAD
-248 AVLPE
+248 NVLPE

-266 PVAVQARSAEPVM
+266 PVAVQERSAEPVM

-285 NGHEDKETVPAKK
+285 SAAVYEAPVQTKK

-308 FIIGVLAGVLVVSML
+308 FIIGVLAGVFVVSML

-328 EDVASAESVADD
+328 EDVASAEPVADD

-348 KTKSEPVVSNVES
+348 KTKSEPVVSDVES

-383 DVFDPVKTPAVDLS
+383 DVFDPVKTPAVNIS
-397 AVEEPEAEEKY
+397 EVEEPKAEEAY
-408 TFVLLEA
+408 AFVLLEQ
-415 VNKLDL
+415 LDAIDL
-421 KNLTVADTT
+421 RSISVADTT
-430 LYVAEGELA
+430 LYVVEGELV

-466 VKYNGMCD
+466 VKYNNMRD

>member
-115 ESDDSASEAVEEVA
+115 GVEDAEEITT
-129 APVEVADLKIA
+129 PVEIADLKIA

-148 VEEAPVEEVKIPEV
+148 VEEAPVEEVKVPVV

-199 VEIADV
+199 VEIAEV

-224 EIVGDDAVE
+224 VADGDIAVE
-233 IIVEECDDAVVAPTD
+233 TVADEYDAVVASAD
-248 AVLPE
+248 NVLPE

-266 PVAVQARSAEPVM
+266 PVAVQERSAEPVM

-308 FIIGVLAGVLVVSML
+308 FIIGVLAGVFVVSML

-328 EDVASAESVADD
+328 EDVASAEPVADD

-348 KTKSEPVVSNVES
+348 KTKSEPVVSDVES
-361 EENIVAD
+361 EENIIAD

-383 DVFDPVKTPAVDLS
+383 DVFDSVKTPAVDLS
-397 AVEEPEAEEKY
+397 AVEEPKAEEKY

-415 VNKLDL
+415 INKLDL

-430 LYVAEGELA
+430 LYVVEGEFA

-466 VKYNGMCD
+466 VKYNGMRD